1 MKRQWTPEQ
10 RAMQAKLIHHWKP
23 WQLTTG
29 PKTPSGK
36 ARVAK
41 NAYKGGSRPAMRAAV
56 QTLKLAMATQSK
68 FLHGL
73 DL

>member
-10 RAMQAKLIHHWKP
+10 RAMQAKLIQRWKP
-23 WQLTTG
+23 WQQTTG

-36 ARVAK
+36 ARIAK
-41 NAYKGGSRPAMRAAV
+41 NAYKGGSRPALRAAV
-56 QTLKLAMATQSK
+56 QTLKLAMADQLR
-68 FLHGL
+68 FLHGV